1 MDTFYLIH
9 IKTIH
14 LYQSPTIG
22 VDRIGFPMDRNVRS
36 IHLRSFIA
44 SLLKRSKFVEH
55 KKSMKSY
62 QAHLV
67 PVFLFAYKHFYN
79 KVYQYIH

>member
-14 LYQSPTIG
+14 LYQSPIIG

-44 SLLKRSKFVEH
+44 SLLEPCKFVGQ
-55 KKSMKSY
+55 KKRAEISARFIIVINLLKPNLY
-62 QAHLV
+62 Q
-67 PVFLFAYKHFYN
+67 
-79 KVYQYIH
+79 

>member
-14 LYQSPTIG
+14 IYQKPTIG

-36 IHLRSFIA
+36 IRLRSFIA
-44 SLLKRSKFVEH
+44 SLLEPCKFVEH
-55 KKSMKSY
+55 EKLTLNLIY
-62 QAHLV
+62 
-67 PVFLFAYKHFYN
+67 
-79 KVYQYIH
+79 